1 MATSGL
7 PQHEAQRLIELV
19 TGLDRVAQIARPERL
34 LSGIE
39 SERVTALF
47 VRRKAGEP
55 LAYMLGA
62 REFWGLALKVSPAV
76 LIPRGDTELLVELAL
91 ERLARDT
98 AGAVLDLG
106 TGSGAV
112 AIAISMERP
121 QADIAAIDISEAAL
135 SIARENAVRHAAKIR
150 FLQGNWFEALQSD
163 GAPVPQRFDLIVG
176 NPPYIAE
183 SDPHLE
189 QGDLPSEPRAALVAG
204 HDGMSEIRAIVSGA
218 RSRLSVGGS
227 LLLEHGFEQ
236 SGACRDLLRDAGFT
250 SVQTWRDL
258 AGQPRVS
265 GGRIDGER
273 GAR

>member
-1 MATSGL
+1 LATSGL

-19 TGLDRVAQIARPERL
+19 TGLDRVAQIARPERV
-34 LSGIE
+34 LSAVE

-47 VRRKAGEP
+47 LRRKAGEP

-91 ERLARDT
+91 ERLGHDT
-98 AGAVLDLG
+98 AAAVLDLG

-121 QADIAAIDISEAAL
+121 QADMTAIDISDAAL
-135 SIARENAVRHAAKIR
+135 SIARDNAECHGAKIR
-150 FLQGNWFEALQSD
+150 FLQGSWFEALEND
-163 GAPVPQRFDLIVG
+163 GAPAQQCFDLIVG

-183 SDPHLE
+183 GDPHLE
-189 QGDLPSEPRAALVAG
+189 QGDLPSEPRSALVAG
-204 HDGMSEIRAIVSGA
+204 HDGMSAIRAIVAGA
-218 RSRLSVGGS
+218 GSRLASGGW

-236 SGACRDLLRDAGFT
+236 GGACRNLLLDAGFT
-250 SVQTWRDL
+250 SVQTWPDL
-258 AGQPRVS
+258 AGLSRVS
-265 GGRIDGER
+265 GGRIDAER
-273 GAR
+273 